1 MRLGEGEG
9 EGASSLV
16 LTCITLHHDEKRKG
30 EEGEEGKQKM
40 RKERAYLYVLLFICR
55 GSPYHDYQSSAI
67 SHRFKLE
74 RVKQAVEEIKDLSW
88 RQK

>member
-1 MRLGEGEG
+1 MPLATTDAVRLGEGES
-9 EGASSLV
+9 EPAV
-16 LTCITLHHDEKRKG
+16 LCTPALHYIMMRRGRE
-30 EEGEEGKQKM
+30 M
-40 RKERAYLYVLLFICR
+40 RKERAYLYALLLICR